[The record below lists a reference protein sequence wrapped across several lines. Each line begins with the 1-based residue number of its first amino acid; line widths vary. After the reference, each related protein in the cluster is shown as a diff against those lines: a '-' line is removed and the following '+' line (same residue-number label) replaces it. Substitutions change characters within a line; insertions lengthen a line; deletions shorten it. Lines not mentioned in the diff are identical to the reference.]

1 MSVRA
6 EHDGSLRLDRVEVR
20 RLVWAIAISLL
31 LHLLI
36 WGTYSLGK
44 KYHWWEKL
52 HWPAWVQKLTRAL
65 PSPSKQ
71 PEALQPV
78 DREPPLVFVEVS
90 PAQAEKEP
98 PKDARYYSD
107 KNAVAANPDPEKD
120 TNTPKIT
127 GTQTQVAKTE
137 ESPRKKFDQLMPSP
151 PKPDVEP
158 AEEARAKP
166 TLEPGD
172 LTLAKPDTNPRP
184 DTGNAEKSRP
194 RTIKEAMARQQITR
208 IPGQRMKQDGG
219 VNRLRLVP
227 GLDTKATP
235 FGAYD
240 AAFIEAVSQR
250 WYDLL
255 ESMSYDGYRTG
266 RVVVQFK
273 LNYDGRITELKI
285 LENNVTETLGLL
297 CQKAVQDPSPFDK
310 WPREMRLMVGED
322 YRKIT
327 FTFYYN

>member
-1 MSVRA
+1 MSVRTEQEA
-6 EHDGSLRLDRVEVR
+6 SLRLDRVEVR
-20 RLVWAIAISLL
+20 RLVWAISISLV
-31 LHLLI
+31 LHLIL
-36 WGTYSLGK
+36 WGTYALGEK
-44 KYHWWEKL
+44 FHWWDKL
-52 HWPAWVQKLTRAL
+52 HWPAWVQKLAPPAPR
-65 PSPSKQ
+65 KK

-98 PKDARYYSD
+98 PKEAKYYSD
-107 KNAVAANPDPEKD
+107 KNAVAANPDPDKETD
-120 TNTPKIT
+120 TPKIT

-137 ESPRKKFDQLMPSP
+137 ESPRNKFDKLMPAP

-194 RTIKEAMARQQITR
+194 RTSKEAMARKQITR

-219 VNRLRLVP
+219 VNRSRLVSS
-227 GLDTKATP
+227 LDTKATP

-255 ESMSYDGYRTG
+255 DSMSYDGYRTG
-266 RVVVQFK
+266 RVVVQFN
-273 LNYDGRITELKI
+273 LNYDGRITEMKI
-285 LENNVTETLGLL
+285 LENTVTETLALL
-297 CQKAVQDPSPFDK
+297 CQKSVLDPSPFDK